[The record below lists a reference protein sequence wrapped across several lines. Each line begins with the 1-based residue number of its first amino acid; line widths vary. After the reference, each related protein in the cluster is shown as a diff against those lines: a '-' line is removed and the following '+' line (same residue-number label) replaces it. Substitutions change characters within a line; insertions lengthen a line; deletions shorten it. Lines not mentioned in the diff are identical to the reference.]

1 MIKPYLRLFNVAAA
15 TLTLGHA
22 CVVIQYLWSICCVY
36 LLQKMVVV
44 FFLVFVGFEN
54 LATRD
59 PEANFTV
66 PDDEYVP
73 THSWMI
79 RFAIAT
85 LAYILVGKSGLVSL
99 VTILICKACRLQRQP
114 DIITMKQHMFLFCFF
129 FILSLFKMVFRQN
142 V

>member
-1 MIKPYLRLFNVAAA
+1 MIKPCLRLFNVAAA
-15 TLTLGHA
+15 TLTPSHA

-99 VTILICKACRLQRQP
+99 VSILICKACLWSSNTARYNNDEAAYVSFLLFFHSL
-114 DIITMKQHMFLFCFF
+114 II
-129 FILSLFKMVFRQN
+129 QN
-142 V
+142 GV